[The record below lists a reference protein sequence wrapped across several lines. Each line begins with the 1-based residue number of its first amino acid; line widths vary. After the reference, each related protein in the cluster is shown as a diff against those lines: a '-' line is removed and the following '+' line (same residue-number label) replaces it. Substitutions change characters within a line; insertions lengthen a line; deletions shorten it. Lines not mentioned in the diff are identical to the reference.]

1 VIDCVTVQC
10 FVAGTFTAVVIDCVT
25 VQCFVAGT
33 FTAVVIDCVTV
44 LESELLKM
52 IAAALT
58 DFADLNC
65 YAALQLLLEVSKTST
80 GF

>member
-1 VIDCVTVQC
+1 MLDS
-10 FVAGTFTAVVIDCVT
+10 
-25 VQCFVAGT
+25 
-33 FTAVVIDCVTV
+33 VTV

-65 YAALQLLLEVSKTST
+65 YAALQLLLEVCKTVVVSSGT
-80 GF
+80 LNVAQLNSM

>member
-1 VIDCVTVQC
+1 MSVVLTAAM
-10 FVAGTFTAVVIDCVT
+10 FVCMSVV
-25 VQCFVAGT
+25 
-33 FTAVVIDCVTV
+33 
-44 LESELLKM
+44 ESELLKM

-65 YAALQLLLEVSKTST
+65 YAALQLLLEVYETIVASST